1 MALPAPVLPGDYAG
15 MAQVS
20 YGRAG
25 SQTHCEQK
33 S

>member
-25 SQTHCEQK
+25 SQTPCEQK